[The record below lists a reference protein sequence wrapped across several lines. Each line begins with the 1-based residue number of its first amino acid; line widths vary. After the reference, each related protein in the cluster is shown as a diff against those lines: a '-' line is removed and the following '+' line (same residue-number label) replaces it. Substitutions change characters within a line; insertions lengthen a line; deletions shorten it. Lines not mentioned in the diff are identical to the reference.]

1 MQCLNSSVPSITVP
15 CRWLL
20 AGSTFISV
28 QLDKRLAEFQIISW
42 PTSYVID
49 SVTHLFS
56 KSSVICT
63 FIFSLIVP
71 PQFVQSLVGTFKLTS
86 FTARE
91 ALVFK
96 MTLTIHTK
104 LQKKWSMDVPLSRKF
119 WIYPRMLSKWRQY
132 TGFTVRSQLMSVHPK
147 KSPKWWVEFVKESE

>member
-1 MQCLNSSVPSITVP
+1 
-15 CRWLL
+15 
-20 AGSTFISV
+20 
-28 QLDKRLAEFQIISW
+28 
-42 PTSYVID
+42 
-49 SVTHLFS
+49 VTHLFS

-96 MTLTIHTK
+96 IANAKRKAIIPIL
-104 LQKKWSMDVPLSRKF
+104 LQIPLIILEISLDERT
-119 WIYPRMLSKWRQY
+119 S
-132 TGFTVRSQLMSVHPK
+132 TD
-147 KSPKWWVEFVKESE
+147 SEQ